1 MRIDVSVWISFGFLR
16 CLYTAIISSCRGEKV
31 ILGIYGHKN
40 SGKTVLVEELIGR
53 CSEMGYR
60 IATIKHTRH
69 MDQGLDVEGT
79 DTWRHG
85 QSGAEVIALSSDDET
100 MFILKRNME
109 LAGME
114 SSIGDLEEVDL
125 IVVEGFKGA
134 EISKVAVG
142 DIEEEKNTVFR
153 FKDNLDEIVTFIKDG
168 IGAERILQKLPGLD
182 CKKCGLTCVELAAFI
197 SDGQK
202 ELQDCIYFSEAVDVT
217 TKVNGKNIPM
227 GKFAKDVLSKT
238 LKGLVSSLKGVPEER
253 VETIEIKVS
262 LTEN

>member
-1 MRIDVSVWISFGFLR
+1 MPFGFLR

-53 CSEMGYR
+53 CRGMGYR

-69 MDQGLDVEGT
+69 MGKGLDVEGT

-85 QSGAEVIALSSDDET
+85 QSGAEVVALSSDDET

-109 LAGME
+109 LADME
-114 SSIGDLEEVDL
+114 SSIGDLEEIDL
-125 IVVEGFKGA
+125 TLVEGFKGA

-153 FKDNLDEIVTFIKDG
+153 FKDNIDEIVTFIKEG
-168 IGAERILQKLPGLD
+168 IGAERILRKLPGLD
-182 CKKCGLTCVELAAFI
+182 CKKCGVTCAELAAFVL
-197 SDGQK
+197 DGQK
-202 ELQDCIYFSEAVDVT
+202 DLQDCIYFSEAVDVT

-227 GKFAKDVLSKT
+227 GKFAKDIMSKT
-238 LKGLVSSLKGVPEER
+238 IRGMVSSLKGVDESNVR
-253 VETIEIKVS
+253 TVEIEVKI
-262 LTEN
+262 EDD